1 MALGNE
7 VRISDDTLCGVTSRP
22 VFFQA
27 HHLPF
32 STARPVRAVSAREE
46 VVMHLLL
53 QHQGR
58 ARHRRLSTAPR
69 PRRSPLTRRQIAEQ
83 LFRHTSWVQ
92 RKPGAMWDAV
102 PAAPSAAV
110 R

>member
-7 VRISDDTLCGVTSRP
+7 VRISDDTLSGVTSRP
-22 VFFQA
+22 VFFRTR
-27 HHLPF
+27 HLPF
-32 STARPVRAVSAREE
+32 TAARSIRAVSAREE
-46 VVMHLLL
+46 VVMHRLL
-53 QHQGR
+53 QNQGHAKHQPT
-58 ARHRRLSTAPR
+58 SAPL
-69 PRRSPLTRRQIAEQ
+69 PRRSPVTRRQIAEQ

-102 PAAPSAAV
+102 PAAPRAAV